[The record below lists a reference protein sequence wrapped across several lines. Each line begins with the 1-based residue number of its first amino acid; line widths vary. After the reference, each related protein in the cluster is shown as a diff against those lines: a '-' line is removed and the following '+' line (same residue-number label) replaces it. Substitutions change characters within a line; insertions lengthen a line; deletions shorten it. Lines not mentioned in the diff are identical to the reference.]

1 LAASL
6 HGLKLVFDEPAIYD
20 NVRRFEKLMFA
31 FAALGRQKLKGLSE

>member
-6 HGLKLVFDEPAIYD
+6 HGLKLVFVEPAIYD

-31 FAALGRQKLKGLSE
+31 FAALGCQSKGLSE

>member
-6 HGLKLVFDEPAIYD
+6 HGLKLVFVEPPIYD
-20 NVRRFEKLMFA
+20 NVQRFEKFA